1 MKKIILLV
9 IVLSLVLTMTVNALT
24 FTDISNHWA
33 KGYIERVAKNGLV
46 AGYEDK
52 TFKPDNNVNVLEALI
67 MMSRLYEIDEDL
79 KEEIIEKY
87 KSKFDFMLNTKYYEW
102 SFEYLSVIIELGVV
116 SEKGIEDMFAKK
128 TIFQDATREEIAVL
142 LTKAMLLGDEAQKLK
157 AYSLP
162 FTDVAKIS
170 AAARPYIYM
179 MYDKEIMQG
188 DDKKNI
194 NPLNKITRAEIATV
208 IDKAYD
214 YIQDNDVYPEFDNFV
229 KTSVVSGIISKLS
242 TSKNEDY
249 IYIKD
254 ESDKESIVKINNDTK
269 ININNRV
276 RDYSDLKVDMVVNCK
291 ITEDRTAVS
300 IEVDNSKKVI
310 KGKISVVAYASP
322 ASLTIIDEDK
332 DKLQYNIPSSAKV
345 YLDGKEVEI
354 RKLKKNDEVTLL
366 LEDNKVYQVNAISR
380 VKHYDGVISKI
391 DYSKYP
397 VLITIKMEK
406 DEEKTFEFNSYVD
419 VTRNDEDSSFDQVRV
434 GDEVTITTIYDEM
447 SAINTVAKEAEMSG
461 TIKEIIFDTVSKIK
475 ITDEDGDTTQYSI
488 SNNVIVSI
496 GNKTATIYDLRV
508 GYYVSVNTSGDEIVT
523 IEASEL
529 QTARNFKGKVI
540 YLNANDRIIMMQNVK
555 DNGQTELIQLK
566 VTNNTKIFN
575 TMGETKYLKDI
586 IEGEIIF
593 STAVSQSGELIAV
606 SVMIP

>member
-1 MKKIILLV
+1 MKKIIVLV

-229 KTSVVSGIISKLS
+229 KTTVVSGIISS

-269 ININNRV
+269 ININNKV
-276 RDYSDLKVDMVVNCK
+276 RDYSDLKIDMVVNCK

-310 KGKISVVAYASP
+310 KGKISIVAYASP

-332 DKLQYNIPSSAKV
+332 DKLQYNIPSTAKV

-354 RKLKKNDEVTLL
+354 KKLKKNDEVTLL

-397 VLITIKMEK
+397 VLITIKMDK
-406 DEEKTFEFNSYVD
+406 GEEKTFEFNSYVD

-461 TIKEIIFDTVSKIK
+461 TIKEIIFDTVNKIK
-475 ITDEDGDTTQYSI
+475 ITDDDGDTTQYSI

-540 YLNANDRIIMMQNVK
+540 YLNTNDRIIMMQNVK